1 MKARYVRFAWQ
12 DMVCDLFPYVSF
24 SFSRDL
30 QSLSFY
36 FVSHSKNMTITSLAQ
51 EIVLMSSIKTALWI
65 GLREETT
72 LSAQY
77 AGIPWLVMQK

>member
-12 DMVCDLFPYVSF
+12 DMVCDLFPCVA
-24 SFSRDL
+24 FSRDL

-36 FVSHSKNMTITSLAQ
+36 FVLHSKNMTITSLAQ
-51 EIVLMSSIKTALWI
+51 EIVLMSSTKTALWI

>member
-12 DMVCDLFPYVSF
+12 DMVCDLFPYVA
-24 SFSRDL
+24 FSRDL

-36 FVSHSKNMTITSLAQ
+36 FVSNSKNMTITSLAQ
-51 EIVLMSSIKTALWI
+51 EIVLMSSTKTALWI